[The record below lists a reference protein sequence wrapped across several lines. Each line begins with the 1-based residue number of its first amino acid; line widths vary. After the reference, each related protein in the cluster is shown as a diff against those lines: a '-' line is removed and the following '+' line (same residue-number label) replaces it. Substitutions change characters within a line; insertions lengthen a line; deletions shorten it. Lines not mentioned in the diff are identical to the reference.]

1 MADEVLALAFDD
13 NDSDVHRIL
22 AAVKLAHGDHEKARY
37 HQERALSLNPNNDLI
52 LVQNGELLPAGPGP

>member
-1 MADEVLALAFDD
+1 VLALDD

-22 AAVKLAHGDHEKARY
+22 AAVNLARHDYDKARY

-52 LVQNGELLPAGPGP
+52 LVQNGEIRRQRRTPKRY